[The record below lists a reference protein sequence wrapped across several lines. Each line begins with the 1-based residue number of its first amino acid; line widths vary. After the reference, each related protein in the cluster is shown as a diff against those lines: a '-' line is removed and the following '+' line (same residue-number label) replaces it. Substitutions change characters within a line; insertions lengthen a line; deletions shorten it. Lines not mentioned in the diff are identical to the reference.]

1 MRFGHCK
8 NCYWWDR
15 CRPDKGICFMH
26 TYSEDTITLEDS
38 YCPDFINRKKNEK
51 ESGMTLKEWTEQNE
65 FKGRYITY
73 RELC

>member
-38 YCPDFINRKKNEK
+38 YCPDFVNRKKNEK

-73 RELC
+73 REL

>member
-15 CRPDKGICFMH
+15 CAKDKGICFMH
-26 TYSEDTITLEDS
+26 TYSEDTITQEDS
-38 YCPDFINRKKNEK
+38 YCPDFVNRKKYEK
-51 ESGMTLKEWTEQNE
+51 ESGMTLKKWTEQNE

-73 RELC
+73 REI

>member
-73 RELC
+73 REL

>member
-8 NCYWWDR
+8 NCYWWDK

-38 YCPDFINRKKNEK
+38 YCPDFVNRKKNEK

>member
-8 NCYWWDR
+8 NCYWWDK

-38 YCPDFINRKKNEK
+38 YCPDFVNRKKNEK

-73 RELC
+73 REL